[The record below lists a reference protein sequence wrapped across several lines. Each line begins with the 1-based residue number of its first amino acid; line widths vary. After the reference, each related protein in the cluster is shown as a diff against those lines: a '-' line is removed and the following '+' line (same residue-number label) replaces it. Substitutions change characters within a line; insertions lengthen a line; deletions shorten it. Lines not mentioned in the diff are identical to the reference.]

1 MSPILDLLYCH
12 VRKAGLFVQRIDGT
26 PADLNSFSQAEIR
39 YILEEEGCVF
49 PVDLIAKLL
58 KEKPDSLVFEK
69 YSKLRL
75 GFVGDYILLVFF
87 GCGIPLLHRID
98 FYKKDASIEIEKLYR
113 LLVKGVKKLSDGLSD
128 FPFDNE
134 PLSDSSIATITRKK
148 YF

>member
-1 MSPILDLLYCH
+1 MSPIFWNLLYCH
-12 VRKAGLFVQRIDGT
+12 VRKAGLFVKHIDGT
-26 PADLNSFSQAEIR
+26 PADLNSFTQAEIR

-58 KEKPDSLVFEK
+58 NEKPDSLVFEK

-98 FYKKDASIEIEKLYR
+98 FYEKEDASIEIEELYS

-134 PLSDSSIATITRKK
+134 PLSGSSITTHHEEK
-148 YF
+148 